1 MIQLIDSLTHATIK
15 IINDIDMQP
24 NQDATHQTII
34 LIEIKRKR
42 TRHVSLCIIK
52 HAG

>member
-1 MIQLIDSLTHATIK
+1 MIQLIDSLNHATKKFID
-15 IINDIDMQP
+15 DIAMQP

-42 TRHVSLCIIK
+42 TRHVSLRIIK
-52 HAG
+52 YP